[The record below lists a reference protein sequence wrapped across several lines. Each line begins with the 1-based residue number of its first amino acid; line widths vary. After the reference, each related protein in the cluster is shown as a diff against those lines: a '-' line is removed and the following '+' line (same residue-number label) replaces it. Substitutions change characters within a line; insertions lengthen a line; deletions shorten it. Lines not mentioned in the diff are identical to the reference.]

1 MNITIGSVVEIIL
14 VLIIGLWMAARSKP
28 KYSVYNRSK
37 YSLTPKGSF
46 IYCSL
51 EKQPLNNI

>member
-37 YSLTPKGSF
+37 YFLTPKAHLF
-46 IYCSL
+46 IAAWKNSL
-51 EKQPLNNI
+51 